1 MALNDELNTLFAEM
15 TQRQRAGEAR
25 AIMQD
30 ARSTMVEADTRIQA
44 IADEGNMN
52 TLPTELKQAL
62 LAGWNVIKDAKTA
75 FEDPTIAELLDWR
88 P

>member
-1 MALNDELNTLFAEM
+1 MALNDQLDTLFAEM

-30 ARSTMVEADTRIQA
+30 VRSNVTEADATIQT

-62 LAGWNVIKDAKTA
+62 LAGWDVIKDAKTA